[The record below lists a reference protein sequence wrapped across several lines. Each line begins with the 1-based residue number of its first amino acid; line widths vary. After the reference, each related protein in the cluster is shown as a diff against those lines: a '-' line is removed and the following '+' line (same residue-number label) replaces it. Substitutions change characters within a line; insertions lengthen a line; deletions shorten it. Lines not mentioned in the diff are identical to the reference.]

1 MSTIP
6 TLLLIGN
13 RLFAAL
19 VKEAQLGLEEFEWEC
34 ARSKILEFESHMGK
48 HLEAMS
54 EVLFPKVVVLN
65 PIIEKEVK
73 ALQAIN
79 SRIATLTDTA
89 VQAIHVQDSTRTW
102 HLLDELIELL
112 TGQWMSQQQLVYT
125 MTDDLDQQLLIEMAS
140 RLAESEYISAG
151 GDPAGEPKHHK

>member
-19 VKEAQLGLEEFEWEC
+19 VKEAQLGLEDLDWER
-34 ARSKILEFESHMGK
+34 ARSKVQEFESHMEK

-54 EVLFPKVVVLN
+54 EVFFPRVVALN
-65 PIIEKEVK
+65 PIIEKEVR
-73 ALQAIN
+73 ALQAVN
-79 SRIATLTDTA
+79 ARIATLTDTV
-89 VQAIHVQDSTRTW
+89 VQAIHGQDGTRTW

-125 MTDDLDQQLLIEMAS
+125 MADDLDQQLLIEMAS
-140 RLAESEYISAG
+140 RLAESEYVSAG
-151 GDPAGEPKHHK
+151 GELAGEPKHHK